1 MCVCFET
8 VYPYP
13 VYSASKIE
21 IFFIGRVLYWCWAF
35 TIWYSSSD
43 ICVFVFQQTDI
54 ELQFSTAP
62 FRKEH
67 SAFNFVAPTETM
79 QVELDASQRSS
90 TVPLPASLHDKSSVI
105 EVIGG
110 GFNFSIPNYD
120 NELRIQVNTR
130 FFVLFLI
137 VKFYFGKN
145 AWALKKARSWTRDS
159 FFFLNCF
166 LIGGLKFWACGAE
179 RGEGTKALIT
189 VNSPQKGPKML
200 LKIWPSLRS

>member
-1 MCVCFET
+1 MCVC
-8 VYPYP
+8 V
-13 VYSASKIE
+13 
-21 IFFIGRVLYWCWAF
+21 FFLKQFILIQYIALQKLKFFSLEEFCIGAGR
-35 TIWYSSSD
+35 SPSD

-62 FRKEH
+62 FRQEH

-90 TVPLPASLHDKSSVI
+90 TVALPASLHDKSSVI

-120 NELRIQVNTR
+120 NELRIQVNTG

-137 VKFYFGKN
+137 VVF
-145 AWALKKARSWTRDS
+145 
-159 FFFLNCF
+159 
-166 LIGGLKFWACGAE
+166 
-179 RGEGTKALIT
+179 
-189 VNSPQKGPKML
+189 
-200 LKIWPSLRS
+200 